1 MEFFQNGSSRDG
13 TESGSPGSGPGR
25 DIQRVITSHADA
37 AKIGRKIADEV
48 QAASPK
54 GAGQGPEKGVPAE
67 KLGVARAG
75 MDASMRD
82 ALAEV
87 EKDRSQLSGV
97 IVSRASTSV
106 PSQRPGQGQGQSQGQ
121 GQGQVQGQSREGA
134 DACWSSQRDSQQQQ
148 QEQSR
153 QRQRHNNNSGG
164 NSMTLSD
171 QIMQGA
177 LNARKNNP
185 PSSSASS
192 DGNDEAAMAVIMSLL
207 EADAGLGGPVDFSG
221 LPWPLP

>member
-48 QAASPK
+48 QATSPK
-54 GAGQGPEKGVPAE
+54 GAGQGPEKGGAVE
-67 KLGVARAG
+67 KLGGGRAG

-106 PSQRPGQGQGQSQGQ
+106 PSQRPGQGQSQVQSQGQ
-121 GQGQVQGQSREGA
+121 VAVQGQSQVE
-134 DACWSSQRDSQQQQ
+134 SQGQV
-148 QEQSR
+148 
-153 QRQRHNNNSGG
+153 
-164 NSMTLSD
+164 
-171 QIMQGA
+171 A
-177 LNARKNNP
+177 
-185 PSSSASS
+185 
-192 DGNDEAAMAVIMSLL
+192 
-207 EADAGLGGPVDFSG
+207 
-221 LPWPLP
+221 